1 MKKDDSYSDFFSW
14 LIPLEV
20 IKLSPTYEF
29 LIKDARE
36 YWREV
41 GRKKGEVQMMSEIL
55 RSLVAKRFPK
65 LKITQKIKRI
75 RNAALLQQLVV
86 EAAEIQDAAALRK
99 RLDEAIKSQKS

>member
-20 IKLSPTYEF
+20 IKLSPAYEL

-41 GRKKGEVQMMSEIL
+41 GRKEGEVQMMSEIL